1 MQKLS
6 AKIIITPNWFM
17 AQLILMHL
25 YASVENTSCG
35 KVTLLICWDQI
46 LSSFHL
52 KLYLYKIFSRSL
64 NCIEHTMIIMTSEK
78 KNSTFQPN
86 LFPAWLTIMTKVV

>member
-35 KVTLLICWDQI
+35 KVTLLYVGTNPIFF
-46 LSSFHL
+46 SL
-52 KLYLYKIFSRSL
+52 KTVS
-64 NCIEHTMIIMTSEK
+64 
-78 KNSTFQPN
+78 
-86 LFPAWLTIMTKVV
+86 V

>member
-6 AKIIITPNWFM
+6 AKVIIIPNWFM

-35 KVTLLICWDQI
+35 KVVDFTHMLGPIR
-46 LSSFHL
+46 SSFHL
-52 KLYLYKIFSRSL
+52 KLYLYKIFARSL
-64 NCIEHTMIIMTSEK
+64 NCIEHTMIIMTSKKKEK
-78 KNSTFQPN
+78 II
-86 LFPAWLTIMTKVV
+86 LFFSLICSLHG